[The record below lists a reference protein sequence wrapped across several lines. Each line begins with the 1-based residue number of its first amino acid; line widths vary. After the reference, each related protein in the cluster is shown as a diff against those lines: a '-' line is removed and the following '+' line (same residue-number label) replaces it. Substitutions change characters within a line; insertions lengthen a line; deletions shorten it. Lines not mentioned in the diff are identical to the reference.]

1 MKDINENE
9 LSTVDGGLVGMC
21 FWFSPVPVWTV
32 VGDDDLCIG
41 VRIPVA

>member
-9 LSTVDGGLVGMC
+9 LSTVDGGLLGICVWLAPGG
-21 FWFSPVPVWTV
+21 VWTF